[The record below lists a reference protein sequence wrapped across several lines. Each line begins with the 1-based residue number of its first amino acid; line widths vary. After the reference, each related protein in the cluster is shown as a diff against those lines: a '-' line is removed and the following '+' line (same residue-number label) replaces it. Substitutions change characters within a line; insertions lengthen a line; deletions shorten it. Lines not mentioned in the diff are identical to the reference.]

1 MCQILDR
8 VSLTSDSKKTYYT
21 SAELRTT
28 ITTYIESQNLI
39 STSNKRLVTL
49 DPALS
54 NALFTSNQTNLD
66 AEILARGSLPR
77 DALTERFINACSP
90 YHVILR
96 NDQDISDVKPRSGII
111 PKIDIILETRSGNKT
126 ATRVHGLEDY
136 HIRAQ
141 PLADELRK
149 TCAGST
155 SIEAWKAGGKDKM
168 EVMVQGPQKD
178 AVVKALEKRGVDKRW
193 IDVVDKT
200 KGKKK

>member
-1 MCQILDR
+1 M
-8 VSLTSDSKKTYYT
+8 LTVPFSTKAFYT
-21 SAELRTT
+21 STELRTT

-39 STSNKRLVTL
+39 SPTNKRLVRL
-49 DPALS
+49 DPTLS
-54 NALFTSNQTNLD
+54 NSLFTSNATNID

-77 DALTERFINACSP
+77 DALVDRFINACSP
-90 YHVILR
+90 CHAILR
-96 NDQDISDVKPRSGII
+96 NDQDISDVKPRSGIAPRI
-111 PKIDIILETRSGNKT
+111 EIIMETRGGNKT

-136 HIRAQ
+136 FIRAQ

-178 AVVKALEKRGVDKRW
+178 AVMKALEKRGVDKRW
-193 IDVVDKT
+193 IEVVDKT

>member
-1 MCQILDR
+1 M
-8 VSLTSDSKKTYYT
+8 
-21 SAELRTT
+21 
-28 ITTYIESQNLI
+28 
-39 STSNKRLVTL
+39 L
-49 DPALS
+49 DPILS
-54 NALFTSNQTNLD
+54 NALFASNQTNID

-77 DALTERFINACSP
+77 DALNERFITACSP
-90 YHVILR
+90 HHAILR
-96 NDQDISDVKPRSGII
+96 NDQDTSDMKPRSGII
-111 PKIDIILETRSGNKT
+111 PKIEIILETRGGNKT

-155 SIEAWKAGGKDKM
+155 SVEAWKAGGKDKM

>member
-1 MCQILDR
+1 MVNLDLPISS
-8 VSLTSDSKKTYYT
+8 SLFPP
-21 SAELRTT
+21 
-28 ITTYIESQNLI
+28 
-39 STSNKRLVTL
+39 
-49 DPALS
+49 DPKGI
-54 NALFTSNQTNLD
+54 D

-77 DALTERFINACSP
+77 DALIDRFIAHCTP

-96 NDQDISDVKPRSGII
+96 NDEDISAVKPRSGAA
-111 PKIDIILETRSGNKT
+111 PKIEIILETRGGNKT

-136 HIRAQ
+136 FLRAQ

-155 SIEAWKAGGKDKM
+155 SVESWTAGGKGKM
-168 EVMVQGPQKD
+168 EVMVQGPQKE

-193 IDVVDKT
+193 IEFLDKT